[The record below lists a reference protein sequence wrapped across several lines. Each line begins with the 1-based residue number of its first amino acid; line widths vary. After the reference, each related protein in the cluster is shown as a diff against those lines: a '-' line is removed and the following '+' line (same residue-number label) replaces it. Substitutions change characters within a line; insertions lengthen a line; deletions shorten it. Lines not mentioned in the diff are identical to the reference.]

1 MKRKSNYTPLETAR
15 MPRMGSFLNP
25 AMAAAAALPPIPGA
39 GFNAHE
45 FAQQSPYLA
54 NAPFGAAGYA
64 GEADEPFQR
73 PHWDARNVPAE
84 SEWADGEP
92 SYAGGAGGGR
102 DFVKENQSAAV
113 RAPLRADAARLI
125 LMQDPKAKPPHA
137 PGEIPEYLQVFF
149 HSSHDTQRVECRL
162 RPWSQEQQERMAN
175 PKP

>member
-1 MKRKSNYTPLETAR
+1 MKRKSDYTPLETAR

-25 AMAAAAALPPIPGA
+25 AIAAAPALPPITGA
-39 GFNAHE
+39 GFNAQH

-73 PHWDARNVPAE
+73 PQWDVRRVPAE
-84 SEWADGEP
+84 QELADGEL

-113 RAPLRADAARLI
+113 KVPLRADAARLI
-125 LMQDPKAKPPHA
+125 LMQDHKANPPHA

-149 HSSHDTQRVECRL
+149 HASPDEKRREGRVRPRRQENKRGRL
-162 RPWSQEQQERMAN
+162 LTC
-175 PKP
+175 